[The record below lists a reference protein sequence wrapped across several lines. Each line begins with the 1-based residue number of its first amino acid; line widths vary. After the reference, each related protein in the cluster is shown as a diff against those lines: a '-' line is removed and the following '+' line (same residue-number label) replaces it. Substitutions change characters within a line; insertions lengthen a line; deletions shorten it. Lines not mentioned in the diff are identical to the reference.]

1 MLALK
6 NTENL
11 TGALI
16 SGDYWD
22 LDELCTALHRL
33 TGKESRYLDWQGA
46 RMRLLSIMHDIRN
59 AYQGNSNVESVGN
72 GLKKDTMKNHDFI
85 ASQNNIYF
93 STEILWPE
101 LIFTLVAINDFI
113 NLHKKYEQATD
124 FEIHIVNARK
134 FQALIAEGLK
144 ENMSEESYTFIMQQV
159 LSSNVNAEEYAIQYI
174 DLLNISYIDMSR
186 DRRIQSFESI
196 VHNIVVQS
204 KDYSSFKNKI
214 LTETNKTKST
224 IHDFRMN
231 VEYPEYI
238 EW

>member
-124 FEIHIVNARK
+124 LEIHIVNARK
-134 FQALIAEGLK
+134 FQALIAEGLR

-159 LSSNVNAEEYAIQYI
+159 LSSNVNAEEYASQYI

-204 KDYSSFKNKI
+204 KDYSSFKKKI

>member
-33 TGKESRYLDWQGA
+33 TGNESRYLDWQGA
-46 RMRLLSIMHDIRN
+46 RMRLLRTMHDLRQ
-59 AYQGNSNVESVGN
+59 AYQGSKNVESVGN
-72 GLKKDTMKNHDFI
+72 GLKRDTMKNHDFI

-101 LIFTLVAINDFI
+101 LIFALVAINDFI

-124 FEIHIVNARK
+124 LDIHIVNARK
-134 FQALIAEGLK
+134 LQALIAEALK
-144 ENMSEESYTFIMQQV
+144 KNMSEETYTFAMQYV
-159 LSSNVNAEEYAIQYI
+159 ITSNAFVEEYAIQYI
-174 DLLNISYIDMSR
+174 DLLNISYIDMSKEQR
-186 DRRIQSFESI
+186 TQAFESI
-196 VHNIVVQS
+196 VHNIIVQT
-204 KDYSSFKNKI
+204 KDYHNFKSKI

-231 VEYPEYI
+231 IEYPESI

>member
-1 MLALK
+1 
-6 NTENL
+6 
-11 TGALI
+11 
-16 SGDYWD
+16 
-22 LDELCTALHRL
+22 
-33 TGKESRYLDWQGA
+33 
-46 RMRLLSIMHDIRN
+46 
-59 AYQGNSNVESVGN
+59 
-72 GLKKDTMKNHDFI
+72 LKKDTMKNHDFI

-124 FEIHIVNARK
+124 LEIHIVNARK
-134 FQALIAEGLK
+134 FQALIAEGMK

-159 LSSNVNAEEYAIQYI
+159 LSSNANAEEYAIQYI

-214 LTETNKTKST
+214 LTEINNTKST